1 MPNPRLP
8 RQLQNVSKLQR
19 QLKTK
24 KESYWTRRGDE
35 MALHLFHDM
44 VRRVPAYKD
53 FLDKN
58 EFDPRSVKS
67 IQDFKNIPLINK
79 DNYLRKYP
87 REALC
92 WDGKFADQRW
102 VISTTS
108 GSTGEPF
115 YFPRTDLQDEYYA
128 VTAELYLREN
138 FDIQNKKTLYIDA
151 FAMGAWIGGLFTY
164 EAIKRVAAKGYEL
177 SIITPGINKAEVI
190 NNVKKLGP
198 DFDQV
203 IIGCYPPIMKDIID
217 LGREEGLNW
226 KKYNLGV
233 VFSAEGFSEE
243 FRDYIIKYAKLPNPY
258 TSTLNHYGTVD
269 LGTMS
274 HETPASILI
283 RRQAIKD
290 KKLFDGI
297 FGGATKQPTF
307 TQFVPEMFYFEEVDG
322 RVVCSSYSGL
332 PLLRYDL
339 KDNGGVVNLEQL
351 KKVYLNAGKSL
362 TAELEKCKIDRSL
375 WNLPFVYV
383 YERSDF
389 SVTFSGAQIYPEEVR
404 RALLCKEVEHKVS
417 GKFTML
423 SGYDR
428 RAKNY
433 LEINVELKQDV
444 EPSRILAKELTDLIV
459 KNLLKENSEYRV
471 LYGEYKSAL
480 NPKVK
485 LWPKDHPLY
494 FNGKGKQ
501 KWVKKE
507 LAKV

>member
-1 MPNPRLP
+1 MPQPQLS
-8 RQLQNVSKLQR
+8 RQLQNVPRLQHR
-19 QLKTK
+19 LKANS
-24 KESYWTRRGDE
+24 ESYWTSHGE
-35 MALHLFHDM
+35 HMALDLFHDM
-44 VRRVPAYKD
+44 AKRVPAYKD
-53 FLDKN
+53 FLAKN
-58 EFDPRSVKS
+58 KFDSKQVHT
-67 IQDFKNIPLINK
+67 IQDFLRIPLINK

-92 WDGKFADQRW
+92 WDGRFADQRW

-128 VTAELYLREN
+128 VVAELYLREN
-138 FDIQNKKTLYIDA
+138 FQIQHRKTLYIDA

-164 EAIKRVAAKGYEL
+164 EAIKRVAHKGYEL

-190 NNVKKLGP
+190 NNVRKLGP
-198 DFDQV
+198 AFDQV

-217 LGREEGLNW
+217 LGIEEGLKW
-226 KKYNLGV
+226 KQYNLGV

-243 FRDYIIKYAKLPNPY
+243 FRDYIVKYGRLPNTY

-283 RRQAIKD
+283 RRQAVKD
-290 KKLFDGI
+290 RRLFEGI
-297 FGGATKQPTF
+297 FGNVNKQPTF
-307 TQFVPEMFYFEEVDG
+307 TQFIPEMFYFEDIEG

-339 KDNGGVVNLEQL
+339 KDHGGVITLQQVKEVYKRVGRELPEEL
-351 KKVYLNAGKSL
+351 KKNGLQQN
-362 TAELEKCKIDRSL
+362 L

-389 SVTFSGAQIYPEEVR
+389 SVTFIGAQIYPEEIR
-404 RALLCKEVEHKVS
+404 RALLQRDMEHKVT
-417 GKFTML
+417 GKFTMV
-423 SGYDR
+423 SGYDSHS
-428 RAKNY
+428 KNY
-433 LEINVELKQDV
+433 LELNVELKRGV
-444 EPSRILAKELTDLIV
+444 EVSRPLVKEVTQLIV
-459 KNLLKENSEYRV
+459 ADLLKENSEYRSS
-471 LYGEYKSAL
+471 YGESKSAAS
-480 NPKVK
+480 PKVR

-494 FNGKGKQ
+494 FSGTGKQ
-501 KWVKKE
+501 KWVQRR
-507 LAKV
+507 LT